1 MRRRLAVV
9 LAVLAGAVRPV
20 RGARPAASAHPLGNF
35 TRNTYVGFTV
45 SPGAITVDHVV
56 DLAEVPTFQE
66 RHAMDAD
73 GDGEVSAAESD
84 AWGRGRCAQD
94 AGQIVVTTDRGPV
107 TWVVDRSA
115 VTFPAGQ
122 GGLPTTRLECGL
134 SVSVTGVRS
143 LEAAVTVEQGRVGW
157 HEVTAVGDGVVLTSD
172 VPAATTSG
180 RLSAYPAGATPPS
193 TDSAR
198 LSWVPG
204 TTSARGAPAVGGGG
218 RGADSAAVT
227 AVTSIAPRGLDGA
240 TRAFTDLVGRHDI
253 TLGFGALAL
262 AIALLLG
269 GLHALAPGHG
279 KTLMAASLVG
289 TGGRRRDAL
298 VLGASVTAAHT
309 AGVVALALALSLSST
324 IAPESAYPWLGLASA
339 VLAVGVGL
347 SLLRQTRPGR
357 GHTHGPGHGHSH
369 GHSHPHPHVHDDHAH
384 DHPHPHGHAAHRAR
398 SGGGRC
404 PAHPRGSGAR
414 GAHGRPYG
422 LDPAGRDAWPPDGW
436 SPSGLAGGLVPS
448 PSAVVVLLAGLALGR
463 SWFALLLVVA
473 YGLGMA
479 MTLCLTGVVLVRAGG
494 LSRRVAEG
502 GAVPRPFAAVLT
514 RLPLIAASTV
524 IATGPVA
531 RRQEHPRDVTP
542 PSGWDHGG
550 MEIPDRCP
558 GPPGAAAARAD
569 PGRRHR
575 RRPDHRRARTGRAAS
590 PTPTTPRAAAPW
602 TSSRTSSATRSCRAT
617 PTPTPSPA
625 APACR
630 RPGCARTPV
639 ASSTTRS
646 TRATTRSSSSPGR
659 ARPARSTSS
668 SASSTCGC
676 RPTSTTGTA

>member
-1 MRRRLAVV
+1 
-9 LAVLAGAVRPV
+9 
-20 RGARPAASAHPLGNF
+20 
-35 TRNTYVGFTV
+35 
-45 SPGAITVDHVV
+45 
-56 DLAEVPTFQE
+56 
-66 RHAMDAD
+66 MDAD

-309 AGVVALALALSLSST
+309 AGVVALAVALSLSST

-384 DHPHPHGHAAHRAR
+384 DHPHPHGHAAHPH
-398 SGGGRC
+398 G
-404 PAHPRGSGAR
+404 PAADDAPHTR
-414 GAHGRPYG
+414 GAVALAART
-422 LDPAGRDAWPPDGW
+422 DVRTASTQPAGRLATRRVVAL
-436 SPSGLAGGLVPS
+436 GLAGGLVPS

-502 GAVPRPFAAVLT
+502 GAVPRPLAAVLT
-514 RLPLIAASTV
+514 RLPLVAASTV
-524 IATGPVA
+524 IATGLWLGV
-531 RRQEHPRDVTP
+531 
-542 PSGWDHGG
+542 
-550 MEIPDRCP
+550 
-558 GPPGAAAARAD
+558 
-569 PGRRHR
+569 
-575 RRPDHRRARTGRAAS
+575 
-590 PTPTTPRAAAPW
+590 
-602 TSSRTSSATRSCRAT
+602 RSILAM
-617 PTPTPSPA
+617 
-625 APACR
+625 
-630 RPGCARTPV
+630 
-639 ASSTTRS
+639 
-646 TRATTRSSSSPGR
+646 
-659 ARPARSTSS
+659 
-668 SASSTCGC
+668 
-676 RPTSTTGTA
+676 